1 MNGHN
6 RFPKLHRKPA
16 TIIALAAVLM
26 LFLVWQFWPQ
36 APEEN
41 ISAQAETVR
50 VRRGDL
56 VITATGEGTLEQ
68 IALPLGFSVSGS
80 LIEIVQPGQ
89 SVAAGY
95 TLAKFD
101 DQKAQIDLQAAE
113 LAWNE
118 LASPSALAE
127 LESQILQTQALVA
140 DAQQNY
146 DTTALGP
153 DIEYFEHA
161 LALAI
166 GDYWEAVKA
175 LAHARSSTSR
185 KDAARL
191 PRLRAELAAAE
202 AALEDARV
210 NLEWATSYQPD
221 PNEVLL
227 AEGQWQ
233 STASLLTT
241 QTAMLDVLT
250 RDDPEHISFEEVSQP
265 GLSSLQSAWANLEQA
280 RQFLA
285 ASTLTAPFDGSV
297 TQVNYEIGEQVDAF
311 QPVLT
316 LVADNL
322 LAVEFTLDE
331 SDFRLLS
338 VGDSFVA
345 VPSAYPN
352 LELPGKITQIAP
364 AVSDAGQITVWGEIQ
379 PNPLVVNL
387 LPGTNVEISVT
398 LAESKD
404 ALLLPLQAIQ
414 KDEEGRAYVNV
425 VQADGSV
432 KPVPVTLGLSDFT
445 NVEILSGVKV
455 DDLVRMG
462 TAETR

>member
-1 MNGHN
+1 MNGYN

-16 TIIALAAVLM
+16 TIIALAVVLM

-56 VITATGEGTLEQ
+56 VITASGEGTLEQ

-89 SVAAGY
+89 SVAAGD

-101 DQKAQIDLQAAE
+101 NQKAQIDLQAAE
-113 LAWNE
+113 LAWNG
-118 LASPSALAE
+118 LASSSALAE
-127 LESQILQTQALVA
+127 LEFQILQTQALLA

-146 DTTALGP
+146 DATALGP

-175 LAHARSSTSR
+175 LAHARSST
-185 KDAARL
+185 DPTAARSL
-191 PRLRAELAAAE
+191 PRLKAQLAAAE
-202 AALEDARV
+202 TALEDARV
-210 NLEWATSYQPD
+210 NLEWATTYQPD

-233 STASLLTT
+233 SIASLLTA

-250 RDDPEHISFEEVSQP
+250 SDDPEHISFEEISQP

-280 RQFLA
+280 RQVLA
-285 ASTLTAPFDGSV
+285 ASTLTAPFDGAV

-338 VGDSFVA
+338 VGDSFAA

-364 AVSDAGQITVWGEIQ
+364 VVSDAGQITVWGEIQ

-432 KPVPVTLGLSDFT
+432 KPVPVALGLSDFT
-445 NVEILSGVKV
+445 NVEILSGVNV
-455 DDLVRMG
+455 GDVVSMG
-462 TAETR
+462 TVEIK